1 MFSSR
6 NIHFAI
12 LGIILGAAAGY
23 IFAFYQVQRNAPAGA
38 TSGAPSNA
46 SSGTGTAADPQNH
59 PDVTPDQMVELFKQ
73 AIEKNPDEPELMTK
87 YADFLFTQ
95 RKFAEAAEWYKKV
108 LALEPANLNVRTDMA
123 TALWNMG
130 DTKGATVEYEAAI
143 KIDPNHVPTIHNLVV
158 AHMDGDGDL
167 QKAAALLK
175 RIEELDP
182 KYSALPGLQVKFE
195 ERQRRGKTAQ

>member
-12 LGIILGAAAGY
+12 LGIILGATAGY

-38 TSGAPSNA
+38 TSGASSNA
-46 SSGTGTAADPQNH
+46 SGTAAAPQNH
-59 PDVTPDQMVELFKQ
+59 PDVTPDQMVDLFKQ

-95 RKFAEAAEWYKKV
+95 RKFAEAADWYKKV
-108 LALEPANLNVRTDMA
+108 LVIEPSNLNVRTDMA

-130 DTKGATVEYEAAI
+130 DTKGATVEYEAAN
-143 KIDPNHVPTIHNLVV
+143 KIDPNHLPTLQNLAV

-167 QKAAALLK
+167 RKAADLLK

-182 KYSALPGLQVKFE
+182 KYSALPGLQVRLE